1 MEAYKEGE
9 ARNPG
14 TKSKALKT
22 QLGKGLKNKSNGGYK
37 LMMLVFFVVHPLPG
51 ADAAAR
57 SPNGHPSEV
66 GLWTFFRVWGGGRVK
81 RSYSRV
87 VGREWKTTV

>member
-1 MEAYKEGE
+1 
-9 ARNPG
+9 
-14 TKSKALKT
+14 
-22 QLGKGLKNKSNGGYK
+22 
-37 LMMLVFFVVHPLPG
+37 MMLVFFVVHPLPG

-87 VGREWKTTV
+87 VGREWKTKWKLLSESRVRSLEWLVGNGESNGNHVEKAIEIF